1 MKKFA
6 LPLIALLL
14 SLGVYQKSYAHCEI
28 PCGIY
33 NDELRIALIYE
44 HILTIE
50 KSMDKITELSS
61 SNNEDIMGVTRW
73 TMNKEDHAN
82 KIQHEVSQ
90 YFMTQR
96 IKLPSEMEGAEF
108 EKYENQLALLHQ
120 LIVYAMKAKQTADKI
135 YVEKLRKSLSDF
147 EAVYF
152 EGKHRHKI
160 EHHD

>member
-6 LPLIALLL
+6 LPLIALLF
-14 SLGVYQKSYAHCEI
+14 SMGVYQKSYAHCEI

-33 NDELRIALIYE
+33 NDEIRIALIYE
-44 HILTIE
+44 HITTIE
-50 KSMDKITELSS
+50 KSMTKIAELSTS
-61 SNNEDIMGVTRW
+61 LDYMGVTRW
-73 TMNKEDHAN
+73 TIAKEDHAN

-90 YFMTQR
+90 YFITQR
-96 IKLPSEMEGAEF
+96 VKLPTETEGAEF

-120 LIVYAMKAKQTADKI
+120 LIVYSMKAKQTADKT

-147 EAVYF
+147 EEVYF